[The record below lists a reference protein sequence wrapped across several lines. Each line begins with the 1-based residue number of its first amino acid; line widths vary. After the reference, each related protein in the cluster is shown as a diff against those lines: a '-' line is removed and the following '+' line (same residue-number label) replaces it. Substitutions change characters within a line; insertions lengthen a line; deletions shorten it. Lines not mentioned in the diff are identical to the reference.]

1 MRIGSWEIKRIV
13 PKWATQR
20 NMYWRCPVCKNIS
33 RLAFAKDGRTLFQ
46 IMLDEKT
53 TKLDSMTLTCGTC
66 KSKITFMAADEIAVK
81 IAEIKAEEL
90 EKASASGDN

>member
-1 MRIGSWEIKRIV
+1 
-13 PKWATQR
+13 
-20 NMYWRCPVCKNIS
+20 
-33 RLAFAKDGRTLFQ
+33 
-46 IMLDEKT
+46 MLDEKT